1 MMTTTDPYDVLCDV
15 ITDWLEKHKGLTKA
29 KIRYEGVSTPRA
41 ARHEYLYDAGLYGGE
56 RNGKALYDFFGW
68 VRDPE
73 WPTRVVVES
82 SKARLAFD
90 ARVRADRFELLRE
103 WVIVS
108 IPGLVTC
115 TQIKNARM
123 CSWPSPARRSGSRTS
138 PSCLRRDGA
147 VPASR
152 RLVSRLDALPRSTAA
167 PSPPPSI

>member
-90 ARVRADRFELLRE
+90 ARVRADRFDLLRE
-103 WVIVS
+103 WVV
-108 IPGLVTC
+108 VF
-115 TQIKNARM
+115 
-123 CSWPSPARRSGSRTS
+123 
-138 PSCLRRDGA
+138 D
-147 VPASR
+147 
-152 RLVSRLDALPRSTAA
+152 PRSRHLYSDQDRANVLMAVARSAQRIADKSKLSA
-167 PSPPPSI
+167 P